1 MCPPASLKALRT
13 RAGQACGPNALDVT
27 FLFVAATP
35 SLRAVSLLLGDL
47 VRQAVSAVHYLH
59 KTVAKLR
66 ARGKLCVQRYTRSAA
81 LTSRFC
87 QWSNARSGSCRPCGD
102 GG

>member
-13 RAGQACGPNALDVT
+13 RAGQACGLNALRSYVT

-66 ARGKLCVQRYTRSAA
+66 ARGKLCVQRDTRSAA

-87 QWSNARSGSCRPCGD
+87 QWSNVRSG
-102 GG
+102 GGC